1 VVAIE
6 KDAQFLAPLQEIS
19 KFYPGRLD
27 IIHGD
32 ALKIDPKP
40 LLTAPIKVVSN
51 LPYNIGTKILLNF
64 ITSEKWPP
72 FWETLTFMFQSEVAN
87 RIIALPRTKS
97 YGRLSIISQW
107 RSDAKILFKVPATSF
122 FPIPKI
128 ESSIVQIT
136 PSITH
141 DFNTNQRDLQTVVK
155 LAFGQRRK
163 MLRQSLKRLHPE
175 IQTVLTSIGIN
186 PKSRPE
192 ELSIQ
197 QFCILSQILSK

>member
-1 VVAIE
+1 MVVIE

-40 LLTAPIKVVSN
+40 LLTGPIKIVSN

-64 ITSEKWPP
+64 ITSENWPP

-87 RIIALPRTKS
+87 RLVASPRTKS

-128 ESSIVQIT
+128 ESSVVQIT

-141 DFNTNQRDLQTVVK
+141 DFKTNQRDLQTVVR

-163 MLRQSLKRLHPE
+163 MLRQSLKSLHPE
-175 IQTVLTSIGIN
+175 IQAILTSIGID

-197 QFCILSQILSK
+197 QFCILSQVLNK